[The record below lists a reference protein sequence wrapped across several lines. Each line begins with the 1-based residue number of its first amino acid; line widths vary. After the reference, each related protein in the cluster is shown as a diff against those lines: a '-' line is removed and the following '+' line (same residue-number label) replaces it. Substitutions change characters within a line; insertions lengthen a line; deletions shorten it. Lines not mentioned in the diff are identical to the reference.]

1 MSLAQLFFARERL
14 RRRAR
19 EIAGARRAR
28 RRSPLVFE
36 PLEGRLLLSA
46 DVLLLNNALL
56 DPTLPALV
64 EPLEPTPTLSLTA
77 ASPVNVDEFVD
88 VTLSGLVLDRATG
101 TFDSRATITNVSA
114 DETLQEPMRLV
125 VTSIASTG
133 GVTLANAGG
142 QTEEGDGFVE
152 VSLPS
157 GGLVPGASIDDI
169 LLKFANPLRVHF
181 TFTTSVE
188 AVPETG
194 DGEAPDISAALAND
208 TGSDDA
214 DGITF
219 DPTVSG
225 TVTDAGGV
233 AAFRAGL
240 DSTPE
245 GAFTDVLPSL
255 GPGGAFILDV
265 PALTAI
271 NGGPLAEGGHTLHLV
286 ATDADGNTSPIL
298 SLPFVLDTTAP
309 AAPAFDLDPA
319 SDTPPAGDQATTLAS
334 VDLDGQTEAAAE
346 VTLLETGDVTLADGT
361 GGFTFAGVDLALGPN
376 AFTARAAD
384 LAGNPS
390 EFTLTLTRLGAEEA
404 PFTVAEFTPLAGA
417 DGVGIG
423 VRPKIVFS
431 EAVDPATLT
440 GTTFFATA
448 AGTAL
453 PTTVVV
459 DPSGLFARLFFG
471 GPMPGGAAV
480 QVTVDGSAILAA
492 ADGVPL
498 DADGDGVP
506 GGVLTFDFTTLS
518 TVALPGT
525 TLSGRL
531 ADAGAGP
538 GPADLRRHAARARRH
553 ARNRR
558 RRGPRP
564 RRRRPYLRPRAGGRL
579 RPHRRRRLFPLRRGA
594 GRAGDARPAGRDRGR
609 PGGIHVSRVD
619 GGRPDDGRRGQRARH
634 RLHAADWRARSSRR
648 STRARRPSSLCR
660 RGARPA

>member
-19 EIAGARRAR
+19 ELAGARRAR

-114 DETLQEPMRLV
+114 DETLLEPMRLV
-125 VTSIASTG
+125 VTSIASAG

-142 QTEEGDGFVE
+142 QTEEGDAFVE

-208 TGSDDA
+208 TGSDEA

-240 DSTPE
+240 DATPE

-265 PALTAI
+265 PTLTAI
-271 NGGPLAEGGHTLHLV
+271 NGGPLAEGAHTLHLV
-286 ATDADGNTSPIL
+286 ATDEAGNTSPIL
-298 SLPFVLDTTAP
+298 SLSFTLDTTAP

-319 SDTPPAGDQATTLAS
+319 SDTPPAGDQATTLA
-334 VDLDGQTEAAAE
+334 T
-346 VTLLETGDVTLADGT
+346 
-361 GGFTFAGVDLALGPN
+361 
-376 AFTARAAD
+376 
-384 LAGNPS
+384 
-390 EFTLTLTRLGAEEA
+390 
-404 PFTVAEFTPLAGA
+404 
-417 DGVGIG
+417 
-423 VRPKIVFS
+423 
-431 EAVDPATLT
+431 
-440 GTTFFATA
+440 
-448 AGTAL
+448 
-453 PTTVVV
+453 
-459 DPSGLFARLFFG
+459 
-471 GPMPGGAAV
+471 
-480 QVTVDGSAILAA
+480 
-492 ADGVPL
+492 
-498 DADGDGVP
+498 
-506 GGVLTFDFTTLS
+506 
-518 TVALPGT
+518 
-525 TLSGRL
+525 
-531 ADAGAGP
+531 
-538 GPADLRRHAARARRH
+538 
-553 ARNRR
+553 
-558 RRGPRP
+558 
-564 RRRRPYLRPRAGGRL
+564 RRP
-579 RPHRRRRLFPLRRGA
+579 
-594 GRAGDARPAGRDRGR
+594 GR
-609 PGGIHVSRVD
+609 PD
-619 GGRPDDGRRGQRARH
+619 GGRGRGHPPRDR
-634 RLHAADWRARSSRR
+634 
-648 STRARRPSSLCR
+648 
-660 RGARPA
+660 